1 LLSRVVLVWAEWGS
15 IPRYRHSIWFTI
27 TIDQSA
33 REAYH
38 PRSGA
43 EFFTAP
49 AQAAQR
55 RYEAL
60 RAYFVEGRPAA
71 EVAAA
76 LGYTT
81 AAFES
86 VVRDF
91 RAGDRDFFIE
101 RRPGPKTAPGKDAA
115 RARIVELRQAGHSI
129 DEIAVALL
137 AEGTPLNRTGIS
149 EVVAEEGFER
159 LWRRPEPVRGAPR
172 RETLPRAKVIDFDE
186 LPARSETKL
195 AGLLLAVPELVALD
209 VPGLVAAAG
218 YPGTRVIPAVS
229 SVLSLL
235 ALKLTGTRR
244 VSHVEDFAADP
255 AAGLFAGLAALP
267 KATAL
272 TTYSYRLD
280 HPRQRRFLAALDT
293 AMLATGLADGADF
306 DLDFH
311 AVMHWGED
319 AALEKHYVPRRS
331 QRTRSVL
338 TFFAQDAGT
347 HNLVYANAD
356 ISKAAQARETL
367 AFCDHWRQLSGA
379 DPATLVLDQRVTTH
393 EVLGEL
399 DARGIR
405 FITLRMRS
413 AALVR
418 HINTIDPKA
427 WKTVNLDRDGN
438 YRKPQVVDEQ
448 ATITNYPG
456 TIRQLLVRGLGR
468 DAVTVIIT
476 NDRRS
481 SPKQLIERYARR
493 MTIEQR
499 LAEAIRSFH
508 LDALASAVPLNVDL
522 DVVLSVLAGAVCASL
537 RRRLGT
543 GYTTATPDTL
553 QRRFLHTGGVIL
565 NRGDHITVRLD
576 RRTYSPVLRSA
587 DIPTVTVPW
596 WDGRTL
602 HYEFA

>member
-1 LLSRVVLVWAEWGS
+1 VRCAYQVRV
-15 IPRYRHSIWFTI
+15 
-27 TIDQSA
+27 
-33 REAYH
+33 
-38 PRSGA
+38 GA
-43 EFFTAP
+43 DFFTA
-49 AQAAQR
+49 ARDGAQR

-60 RAYFVEGRPAA
+60 RAYFVEGVPAA
-71 EVAAA
+71 EVAARW
-76 LGYTT
+76 GYST
-81 AAFES
+81 AAFNS

-91 RAGDRDFFIE
+91 RAGDREFFIE

-115 RARIVELRQAGHSI
+115 RARIVELRRAGHSI
-129 DEIAVALL
+129 DEIAVALRD
-137 AEGTPLNRTGIS
+137 EGTPLNRTGIS
-149 EVVAEEGFER
+149 EVIADEGFER
-159 LWRRPEPVRGAPR
+159 LWRRPEPARGAPR
-172 RETLPRAKVIDFDE
+172 RETLPRAKVLDFAEFPERCD
-186 LPARSETKL
+186 TKL
-195 AGLLLAVPELVALD
+195 AGLLLAVPDLVALD
-209 VPGLVAAAG
+209 LPAMVAAAG

-235 ALKLTGTRR
+235 ALKLVGTRR
-244 VSHVEDFAADP
+244 VSHVDDFAADP

-272 TTYSYRLD
+272 TTYSYRLS
-280 HPRQRRFLAALDT
+280 HERQRRFLAALDT
-293 AMLATGLADGADF
+293 SMLGAGLAEGGDF

-356 ISKAAQARETL
+356 ISKAAQSREIL

-379 DPATLVLDQRVTTH
+379 DPTTLVLDQRVTTH
-393 EVLGEL
+393 DILGEL

-413 AALVR
+413 PSLVR
-418 HINTIDPKA
+418 HVNAIDPKA
-427 WKTVNLDRDGN
+427 WKTVNLDRDGG
-438 YRKPQVVDEQ
+438 YRKPQVVDEH
-448 ATITNYPG
+448 ATISAYPG
-456 TIRQLLVRGLGR
+456 TVRQLIVRGLGR
-468 DAVTVIIT
+468 DTATVIIT
-476 NDRRS
+476 NDHRS
-481 SPKQLIERYARR
+481 SAKQIIERYARR

-508 LDALASAVPLNVDL
+508 LDALAGAVPLNVDL

-543 GYTTATPDTL
+543 GYTAATPDTL
-553 QRRFLHTGGVIL
+553 QRRFLHTGGT
-565 NRGDHITVRLD
+565 ITNDGERITIRLD

-587 DIPTVTVPW
+587 HTPDTTVPW
-596 WDGRTL
+596 WGGRTL
-602 HYEFA
+602 HFDYA